1 MTRDAV
7 IKALEICGT
16 NADCCSCP
24 YYRCDDCLGSMM
36 MHAKAII
43 VNSAPV
49 KHGEW
54 EYKPNL
60 GGYKCS
66 LCGQQAPFWCMA
78 STQNLTNYCPYCGA
92 KMDGGKDD
100 DKVI

>member
-1 MTRDAV
+1 MTRGNV

-16 NADCCSCP
+16 NEHCHSCP
-24 YYRCDDCLGSMM
+24 YYRSDDCLGSMM
-36 MHAKAII
+36 LDAKTII

-54 EYKPNL
+54 DAKNS
-60 GGYKCS
+60 CS
-66 LCGQQAPFWCMA
+66 ICGCQPWYERDIHF
-78 STQNLTNYCPYCGA
+78 LHYCPNCGA

-100 DKVI
+100 GHSN